1 MKNRFDAVIIGAGVI
16 GASIAFAL
24 AQRGWRTLNVD
35 KQAAAGYGSTA
46 NSCAVIRTHYSTLQG
61 TALAWENI
69 FEWKNW
75 GDFLGVEDELGS
87 AKYRPT
93 GILVLKQ
100 HEDDYAAFREHHRA
114 LGIPF
119 EDWGREELAER
130 MPWLDLKTY
139 GPPRLPDQPGFG
151 EANGEVR
158 HALYLP
164 EGGYVNDPGLAAHN
178 LQRAAEAHG
187 GQFRFREEVTGIR
200 RTQGRVAGVSL
211 RGDEQLEAPVVI
223 NAAGPHSFLIN
234 EMAGVEQSM
243 NISTRPMRH
252 EVHYT
257 PAPEGVDYDRVGPML
272 SDDDI
277 GGYSRPE
284 VGNKLLVGSLD
295 PACDPA
301 DWADDPDN
309 FDREVST
316 ERWEAQVYRMAL
328 RLPGLPIPTHPAGVA
343 DLYDVTED
351 WIPVYDKSDLAGFYM
366 AVGTSGNQF
375 KNAPVAGQMMAELV
389 EACENGRDHDL
400 APVEYTCRHTGQV
413 LDLGFYSRLR
423 KVNTDSSFSVLG

>member
-1 MKNRFDAVIIGAGVI
+1 MNKSFDAIIIGAGVI

-24 AQRGWRTLNVD
+24 AQRGWRTLNID
-35 KQAAAGYGSTA
+35 KQPAAGYGSTA

-69 FEWKNW
+69 FAWKDW
-75 GDFLGVEDELGS
+75 GGFLGVEDELGL
-87 AKYRPT
+87 AQYRPT

-100 HEDDYAAFREHHRA
+100 HESDYQAFREHHRA

-119 EDWGREELAER
+119 EDWGRQQLAER
-130 MPWLDLKTY
+130 MPWLNLNTY
-139 GPPRLPDQPGFG
+139 GPPRLPDEAGFG
-151 EANGEVR
+151 EANGQVQ
-158 HALYLP
+158 HALFLP

-187 GQFRFREEVTGIR
+187 AQFRFKQEVSAIR
-200 RTQGRVAGVSL
+200 QEGGRAAGVTLNGGAQIDS
-211 RGDEQLEAPVVI
+211 PVVI

-234 EMAGVEQSM
+234 EMAGVTAGM

-257 PAPEGVDYDRVGPML
+257 PAPEGLDYDRIGPML
-272 SDDDI
+272 SDDDV

-295 PACDPA
+295 PACDPEE
-301 DWADDPDN
+301 WVDDPDT
-309 FDREVST
+309 FDREVTT

-351 WIPVYDKSDLAGFYM
+351 WIPVYDKSDLPGFYM

-389 EACENGRDHDL
+389 EACENGLNHDQVPFKY
-400 APVEYTCRHTGQV
+400 ACRNTVQV
-413 LDLGFYSRLR
+413 IDLEFYSRLR
-423 KVNTDSSFSVLG
+423 QVNTDSSFSVLG